1 MRFSERGFVYLWALF
16 AVALAGIVMAGT
28 AQMWQTKSQRQ
39 KEAELMFIGEEFR
52 KAIMSYHNTG
62 TKQFPTSL
70 EDLLKDERL
79 PNVKRHI
86 RKIYLDPITNTA
98 EWGLVEEAPPNT
110 SQSSTQRSGSSSS
123 SSNTGSNNSSTAA
136 NKNSNS
142 SNQSGSGT
150 AASNN
155 TLTPNSNTSANANP
169 ASATANNPVTG
180 DNSTATAS
188 ANNSP
193 STSTSGMSSGMGKR
207 IVGVYSLS
215 QRKPIKKDRFPEQ
228 YSKFNEAVT
237 FQDWQF
243 IYKPGDNKGGAN
255 SGSASKQAPKS
266 GAGNSPFSPQSSSNS
281 NSNSGAG
288 SSPFSSKSSSGATGA
303 GAGASSGASGSG
315 TGLGA
320 GFSSDD

>member
-1 MRFSERGFVYLWALF
+1 
-16 AVALAGIVMAGT
+16 MAGT
-28 AQMWQTKSQRQ
+28 GQMWQTKSQRQ

-98 EWGLVEEAPPNT
+98 EWGLVEEAPPTAN
-110 SQSSTQRSGSSSS
+110 QSGTQRSGSSTTG
-123 SSNTGSNNSSTAA
+123 SSNSSAAA
-136 NKNSNS
+136 NKNSNP

-155 TLTPNSNTSANANP
+155 NQTSNSNTLTNPNASSTATTNP
-169 ASATANNPVTG
+169 ATG
-180 DNSTATAS
+180 DNSTSTTA

-193 STSTSGMSSGMGKR
+193 STSTSGMSSGLGKR

-228 YSKFNEAVT
+228 YSKFNEAQSY
-237 FQDWQF
+237 QDWQF
-243 IYKPGDNKGGAN
+243 VYKPGDNKGGAN
-255 SGSASKQAPKS
+255 AGSASKQTPKS
-266 GAGNSPFSPQSSSNS
+266 GTSNSPFSPQSSSNS
-281 NSNSGAG
+281 SANPNSGA
-288 SSPFSSKSSSGATGA
+288 SNSPFSSKSSSGATG
-303 GAGASSGASGSG
+303 SGSGSG
-315 TGLGA
+315 TGGSGA
-320 GFSSDD
+320 GFASDD

>member
-52 KAIMSYHNTG
+52 RAIMSYHNTG

-98 EWGLVEEAPPNT
+98 EWGVVEEAPPVTN
-110 SQSSTQRSGSSSS
+110 QSSTQRSS
-123 SSNTGSNNSSTAA
+123 SSNSSSNNSSTAA

-142 SNQSGSGT
+142 STQSGSGT
-150 AASNN
+150 AASSN
-155 TLTPNSNTSANANP
+155 TLTPNNSTSANAN
-169 ASATANNPVTG
+169 ANANANSPVNTNSVAG
-180 DNSTATAS
+180 DNSTATTAT
-188 ANNSP
+188 NNSP
-193 STSTSGMSSGMGKR
+193 STSTAGMSSGTGKR

-228 YSKFNEAVT
+228 YSKFKEAVT
-237 FQDWQF
+237 YQDWQF

-255 SGSASKQAPKS
+255 PGSASKQAPKS
-266 GAGNSPFSPQSSSNS
+266 GAGNSPFAPQSSP
-281 NSNSGAG
+281 NSGSSGGG
-288 SSPFSSKSSSGATGA
+288 SNSPFSSKSSSGATGSGS
-303 GAGASSGASGSG
+303 GANSGASGAG